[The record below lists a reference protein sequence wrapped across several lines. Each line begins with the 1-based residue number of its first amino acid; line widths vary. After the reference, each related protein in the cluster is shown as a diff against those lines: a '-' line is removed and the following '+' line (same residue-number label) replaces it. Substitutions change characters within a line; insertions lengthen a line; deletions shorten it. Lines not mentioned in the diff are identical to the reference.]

1 MISFRY
7 QFSVLTIVIVIAV
20 VHLTLETLFTIKFG
34 QTSAGYL
41 PDLIVVALIL
51 VGGHL
56 TMKDPNAV
64 GILCGAWGF
73 ACCLHYRA
81 LAWRFDE
88 VMAGTSTALV
98 ETTLSI
104 LAVTMPISLVAFSLT
119 LIMCVPKKKTSL
131 E

>member
-7 QFSVLTIVIVIAV
+7 QFSVLTIVIAV

-64 GILCGAWGF
+64 GILCGAWGV
-73 ACCLHYRA
+73 AC
-81 LAWRFDE
+81 FF
-88 VMAGTSTALV
+88 TTALWRGD
-98 ETTLSI
+98 L
-104 LAVTMPISLVAFSLT
+104 MR
-119 LIMCVPKKKTSL
+119 
-131 E
+131 

>member
-7 QFSVLTIVIVIAV
+7 QFSVLTVVIAL
-20 VHLTLETLFTIKFG
+20 VHLTLETLFTVKFG
-34 QTSAGYL
+34 QTFAGYL
-41 PDLIVVALIL
+41 PDLIAVALLL
-51 VGGHL
+51 VGGYL

-119 LIMCVPKKKTSL
+119 LIVCVPKKKTSL